1 MAGSNYVLDKGI
13 PVITTYN
20 TSNANGVIAFRAVKI
35 TSAGVM
41 DIQLASTAGNI
52 AFVVQ
57 ENIDRAKVATGKAIA
72 DVRFLGISKV
82 TVGVATGVV
91 IGSRVMPNGTDGSVI
106 TATGATAQVL
116 GIVVGTNAT
125 QGTVATGDIIDVL
138 LTPGTQFGA

>member
-1 MAGSNYVLDKGI
+1 MAGSNYVLDKGV
-13 PVITTYN
+13 PVLSTYN
-20 TSNANGVIAFRAVKI
+20 SSATTGVQAFRCVKI
-35 TSAGVM
+35 TTAGLM

-57 ENIDRAKVATGKAIA
+57 ENIDAAKVATGKAIA
-72 DVRFLGISKV
+72 DVRFMGITKV
-82 TVGVATGVV
+82 RVGVATGVT

-116 GIVVGTNAT
+116 GIVVGTDPSA
-125 QGTVATGDIIDVL
+125 GTVATGDLIDVL